1 MAQKY
6 TNIDDACQPKAG
18 EAITVCDLI
27 SIHAADGLAYKA
39 NAGVGVD
46 QDGPA
51 VGISETTKSTG
62 DILEVKRE
70 GKIAGAS
77 GLTRGAWIYLATTD
91 GAITQTA
98 PAIVGDL
105 LQVVGIAISRTEWL
119 LQVES
124 HSVVT

>member
-18 EAITVCDLI
+18 EAITVCDLV

-39 NAGVGVD
+39 NASVGAD

-51 VGISETTKSTG
+51 VGVSETIKSAG
-62 DILEVKRE
+62 GILEVKRE
-70 GKIAGAS
+70 GKVAGAS
-77 GLTRGAWIYLATTD
+77 GLIPGAWVYLATTD

-98 PAIVGDL
+98 PSTVGDL
-105 LQVVGIAISRTEWL
+105 LQVIGVAVSATEWL
-119 LQVES
+119 IQIES
-124 HSVVT
+124 HTVVS